1 MADWLVHWIV
11 LSFCLM
17 RLSGAIQAVDEIMTS
32 QQEKHGDKLE
42 TANATEVNI
51 GRVDI
56 LPTSSTTREGAT
68 TKSHNLMALLNPFS
82 TTLARSD
89 ETASP
94 TAQTV
99 IVSVTGTAVTT
110 TLNGTELADATE
122 STIIATQLPSTAKSI
137 TSSEMTATVRT
148 YADAESSAES
158 FDSAEFLS
166 STPDPATTTSVSKL
180 EPFPTLAI
188 RPSTADDKNSNLLPS
203 ATLSPFWP
211 WMLFIINGNATVANR
226 RQRDLGTYLRLN
238 LAARL
243 DADYNDVAINR
254 ILLTP
259 QAIVANISVE
269 PSHLVYGGTGAAG
282 LEALGQGNVTLLELS
297 GHEFQVDRIIRFD
310 EVVDQRGMI
319 SSMEMSSMVATVGS
333 EVTVYGAVGAVFLF
347 LLVALLLGLSFSSPC
362 KAGDNS
368 KYLSS
373 NNLGYDRDQMD
384 SNYSDGFTEWNLSTM
399 ELMPDP
405 PPVIYTEQLARDIE
419 GDAVLQLKHPS
430 HFIPLSSRRMSLP
443 NVTIG
448 EFHHHQRNHPSDELL
463 KFHHTDNSQSQY
475 SA

>member
-1 MADWLVHWIV
+1 
-11 LSFCLM
+11 
-17 RLSGAIQAVDEIMTS
+17 
-32 QQEKHGDKLE
+32 
-42 TANATEVNI
+42 
-51 GRVDI
+51 
-56 LPTSSTTREGAT
+56 
-68 TKSHNLMALLNPFS
+68 
-82 TTLARSD
+82 
-89 ETASP
+89 
-94 TAQTV
+94 
-99 IVSVTGTAVTT
+99 
-110 TLNGTELADATE
+110 
-122 STIIATQLPSTAKSI
+122 
-137 TSSEMTATVRT
+137 
-148 YADAESSAES
+148 
-158 FDSAEFLS
+158 
-166 STPDPATTTSVSKL
+166 
-180 EPFPTLAI
+180 
-188 RPSTADDKNSNLLPS
+188 
-203 ATLSPFWP
+203 
-211 WMLFIINGNATVANR
+211 
-226 RQRDLGTYLRLN
+226 
-238 LAARL
+238 
-243 DADYNDVAINR
+243 
-254 ILLTP
+254 
-259 QAIVANISVE
+259 
-269 PSHLVYGGTGAAG
+269 
-282 LEALGQGNVTLLELS
+282 
-297 GHEFQVDRIIRFD
+297 
-310 EVVDQRGMI
+310 MI

-419 GDAVLQLKHPS
+419 GDAVLQFKHPS

>member
-1 MADWLVHWIV
+1 MADGLVHWILV
-11 LSFCLM
+11 LAFCLT

-42 TANATEVNI
+42 TANATAEVNI

-56 LPTSSTTREGAT
+56 LPTSSTTPEGTT
-68 TKSHNLMALLNPFS
+68 TKSRNLMALLNPFS
-82 TTLARSD
+82 TTLASSD
-89 ETASP
+89 ETAGP
-94 TAQTV
+94 V
-99 IVSVTGTAVTT
+99 IVSVTGPAAVTT
-110 TLNGTELADATE
+110 TLNGTELADATQ
-122 STIIATQLPSTAKSI
+122 STPIATQLPSTAKSII

-148 YADAESSAES
+148 YPDAESSAES
-158 FDSAEFLS
+158 FDSAEFSS
-166 STPDPATTTSVSKL
+166 STPLPATTSVSKL
-180 EPFPTLAI
+180 APFPTLSG
-188 RPSTADDKNSNLLPS
+188 RPSTADVKDNNVHLPS
-203 ATLSPFWP
+203 TTLSPFWP

-254 ILLTP
+254 IVLTP

-310 EVVDQRGMI
+310 EIVDQRGMI

-368 KYLSS
+368 KYLSG

-419 GDAVLQLKHPS
+419 GDAVLQFKHPS
-430 HFIPLSSRRMSLP
+430 HFIPLTSRRMSLP

-463 KFHHTDNSQSQY
+463 KLHHNSQSQY

>member
-1 MADWLVHWIV
+1 MADGLVHWIV
-11 LSFCLM
+11 LAFCLT
-17 RLSGAIQAVDEIMTS
+17 RLSGEIQAFDEIMTS

-42 TANATEVNI
+42 TATTTGVNI

-56 LPTSSTTREGAT
+56 LPTSSTTREGTT
-68 TKSHNLMALLNPFS
+68 TKSHNLMALLNPSS
-82 TTLARSD
+82 TTWARSD
-89 ETASP
+89 ETAGP

-99 IVSVTGTAVTT
+99 IVSVTGAAVTA
-110 TLNGTELADATE
+110 TLNGTELADATQW
-122 STIIATQLPSTAKSI
+122 TPIATQLPSTTKSI

-166 STPDPATTTSVSKL
+166 STPFPVTTSVSKL
-180 EPFPTLAI
+180 APFPTLPS
-188 RPSTADDKNSNLLPS
+188 RPSTADAKNNNVLPS

-259 QAIVANISVE
+259 QAILANISVE

-310 EVVDQRGMI
+310 EIVDQRGMI

-419 GDAVLQLKHPS
+419 GDAVLQCKHPS
-430 HFIPLSSRRMSLP
+430 HFIPLTSRRMSLP

-463 KFHHTDNSQSQY
+463 IFHHTDNSPSQC